1 MCLFTKWTPYGFEKE
16 YVKVGILFHFIEI
29 VNRKLVFVVSEGAH
43 ITVATA
49 LNSIRVRLT
58 EL

>member
-1 MCLFTKWTPYGFEKE
+1 MCLITEWTPNSFVKE
-16 YVKVGILFHFIEI
+16 YVKVGIFFHFIEI

-49 LNSIRVRLT
+49 FNSIRVRLT